1 MLHIEIQTIPHK
13 TQRYST
19 CGDYYQTAEGKD
31 IFMISECGNRK
42 YEALIAIHEI
52 IEKFLCESD
61 GVTNEQIDQFDF
73 NHAGEGEPGDSKL
86 SPYRR
91 QHCIATGIERIL
103 CAQFGIDWVEYD
115 KFLESL

>member
-1 MLHIEIQTIPHK
+1 MLNISIKTIPIS
-13 TQRYST
+13 TMRYLT
-19 CGDYYQTAEGKD
+19 CGDYFQTGEGQD
-31 IFMISECGNRK
+31 VFLIAECGNRK
-42 YEALIAIHEI
+42 YEALISIHEI

-61 GVTNEQIDQFDF
+61 GVTNEQIDKFDF
-73 NHAGEGEPGDSKL
+73 DFAGKGEPGDSQL